1 MTRSA
6 LLPMRMCVSML
17 PRQCGMQV
25 ALAPAYAGP
34 RTIQFKT
41 GRGGIQ
47 GFIIPGPRVIRE
59 SESMKLTRLRL
70 LGFKSFVE
78 PTDFLIEP
86 GLTGVVGPNGC
97 GKSNLVEALRWVMG
111 ESSHKS
117 MRAAS
122 MDDVIFSGN
131 TSRPARNN
139 AEVAMMI
146 DNADRGAPAAFNDTD
161 LLEIARRIE
170 RESGS
175 NYRINGRDVRARDV
189 QILFAD
195 ASTGAR
201 SPALVHQGRIG
212 EIIQAKPEQR
222 RRVLEE
228 AAGISGL
235 HARRHE
241 AELRLKAAETNLT
254 RVEDVIAQLAGQ
266 MEALKKQARQ
276 AVRYRNVSAQVR
288 KAEATLYHLR
298 WTAAQTEVG
307 EAERAKDLAVRE
319 VAARTEA
326 EAEASVRQANA
337 AASLPD
343 LRDAEARAAAALH
356 RLKLALADLDRE
368 EQRARDRLAEL
379 DKRLVQFGADRER
392 EERLAAEAE
401 EAIARIAAEE
411 ETIRAEAHANAGR
424 RSGVDAKVAEADAAL
439 SAAETVFSELTSKL
453 AALTAERNQLEN
465 AVREHANRAA
475 RAESEIAGIEREL
488 ASLQAVDGPDLAALA
503 AAVETSQ
510 AAVAEAESATLEAE
524 GAHAEARRQLEAA
537 RAPLADTERKA
548 QRLETEAKTLSKV
561 LAVETKNLWPPVM
574 DSVAVAK
581 GYEKALGAALGD
593 ELDAPVD
600 PSAPMRWMGAAID
613 PSDADLPQG
622 VEPLAKHVEAP
633 PELARRL
640 SQIGVVDRAQG
651 AALVAHLK
659 AGQRLVSLEGDLWRW
674 DGFAAAAHAPTG
686 AARRLAERARLS
698 DIEAELQIARREVE
712 AARAQKEA
720 AEAALQ
726 QAGERETQARTAA
739 REAQRQTNAARDRH
753 EAAEREA
760 SRDAARLSALEEAR
774 ARLTATRDEAAT
786 AKTQASDALAAL
798 APAANLET
806 ELATVREDISGKRA
820 VLADIRAEQQAIVR
834 EAELADRR
842 LKALAADRSASEQ
855 RMQGAR
861 GQLVTLEARVAE
873 TQNERTALAD
883 APHAFAERRDALGS
897 EVLLAETD
905 RQECA
910 DRLQAAESELAAAD
924 RDARAALEAA
934 SHAREELAR
943 SEERFEGA
951 KRRLTDVARE
961 IHDMLEVEPSEVAAM
976 AELKAEDA
984 VPGLAETEATLERL
998 RRERERLGAV
1008 NLRADEELQEVE
1020 AQHTALTTER
1030 DDLVE
1035 AIKKL
1040 RLGIQSLNRE
1050 ARERLLTSFE
1060 QVNKH
1065 FQHLFT
1071 QLFGGGTA
1079 ELQLIESE
1087 DPLEAGLEILAKP
1100 PGKKP
1105 ATLSLLSG
1113 GEQALTA
1120 MALIFAVF
1128 LTNPAPICVLDEVDA
1143 PLDDHNV
1150 ERFCDL
1156 LDEMTKSTDTR
1167 FVIIT
1172 HNPITMAR
1180 MNRLYGVTM
1189 AERGVSQLVSVDL
1202 EAAVRFLEAS

>member
-1 MTRSA
+1 
-6 LLPMRMCVSML
+6 
-17 PRQCGMQV
+17 
-25 ALAPAYAGP
+25 
-34 RTIQFKT
+34 
-41 GRGGIQ
+41 
-47 GFIIPGPRVIRE
+47 
-59 SESMKLTRLRL
+59 MKLTRLRL

-78 PTDFLIEP
+78 PTDFHIEP

-122 MDDVIFSGN
+122 MDDVIFNGN
-131 TSRPARNN
+131 NTRPARNN
-139 AEVAMMI
+139 AEVAILI
-146 DNADRGAPAAFNDTD
+146 DNEDRAAPAAFNDTD
-161 LLEIARRIE
+161 SLEIARRIE

-241 AELRLKAAETNLT
+241 AELRLKAAENNLL
-254 RVEDVIAQLAGQ
+254 RVEDVIGQLTGQ

-276 AVRYRNVSAQVR
+276 AVRYRTVSAQVR

-298 WTAAQTEVG
+298 WTAAAIEVT
-307 EAERAKDLAVRE
+307 EAEHAKDLGVRE

-326 EAEASVRQANA
+326 EAEASKRQVLAS
-337 AASLPD
+337 ASLPE
-343 LRDAEARAAAALH
+343 LREAEAAAGAALH
-356 RLKLALADLDRE
+356 RLNLALADLDRE
-368 EQRARDRLAEL
+368 EQRAKDRIAEL
-379 DKRLVQFGADRER
+379 DKRLVQFASDKER
-392 EERLAAEAE
+392 EERLVAEAA
-401 EAIARIAAEE
+401 EAIARITAEE
-411 ETIRAEAHANAGR
+411 ETIRNEAHANAGR
-424 RSGVDAKVAEADAAL
+424 RSGADAKVAEANGAL
-439 SAAETVFSELTSKL
+439 NDVEKVFSELTAKL
-453 AALTAERNQLEN
+453 ADLTARRNQLEN
-465 AVREHANRAA
+465 AVREHSNRAA
-475 RAESEIAGIEREL
+475 RLENEMAEVEREL
-488 ASLQAVDGPDLAALA
+488 SALQATDGPDLATLS
-503 AAVETSQ
+503 AAVEQAQ
-510 AAVAEAESATLEAE
+510 AAVAAADAAALQAEAAHQAARQALEASRNPLT
-524 GAHAEARRQLEAA
+524 EADRRV
-537 RAPLADTERKA
+537 

-574 DSVAVAK
+574 DSVAVDK

-593 ELDAPVD
+593 DLDAPID
-600 PSAPMRWMGAAID
+600 PSAPMRWAGAAVDPAD
-613 PSDADLPQG
+613 PSLPEG
-622 VEPLAKHVEAP
+622 VESLAKHVAAP
-633 PELARRL
+633 DELARRL
-640 SQIGVVDRAQG
+640 NQIGVVDKNEAPRFV
-651 AALVAHLK
+651 ALLK
-659 AGQRLVSLEGDLWRW
+659 PGQRLVSPEGDLWRW
-674 DGFAAAAHAPTG
+674 DGFATAAHAPTG
-686 AARRLAERARLS
+686 AARRLAERARLA
-698 DIEAELQIARREVE
+698 DIESELQTARADAE
-712 AARAQKEA
+712 AARKATEEA
-720 AEAALQ
+720 DQAL
-726 QAGERETQARTAA
+726 RTAA
-739 REAQRQTNAARDRH
+739 TAETEARAAARERQRDVSGARDRY
-753 EAAEREA
+753 EAAERESNRHAARKSALSEAQVRLTA
-760 SRDAARLSALEEAR
+760 SRDETAAAKAEAETAL
-774 ARLTATRDEAAT
+774 T
-786 AKTQASDALAAL
+786 AL
-798 APAANLET
+798 APAADLET
-806 ELATVREDISGKRA
+806 ELAAVRDDIATKRA
-820 VLADIRAEQQAIVR
+820 TLAELRAEQQAIVR

-842 LKALAADRSASEQ
+842 LKALAADKTASQQ
-855 RMQGAR
+855 RQDGAR
-861 GQLVTLEARVAE
+861 NQLTTLESRVTEAQTARAE
-873 TQNERTALAD
+873 LDN
-883 APHAFAERRDALGS
+883 APQAFAEKRDALIS
-897 EVLLAETD
+897 EVQLAEAD
-905 RQECA
+905 RRACA
-910 DRLQAAESELAAAD
+910 DRLQEAENKLAEAD

-934 SHAREELAR
+934 SYAREELAR
-943 SEERFEGA
+943 AEERFEGA
-951 KRRLTDVARE
+951 KRRLTDIARE
-961 IHDMLEVEPSEVAAM
+961 IHDMLEVEPSQVAEL
-976 AELKAEDA
+976 AELKPEEPLPD
-984 VPGLAETEATLERL
+984 LAETESTLERL

-1020 AQHTALTTER
+1020 AQYNSLTAER
-1030 DDLVE
+1030 DDLVQ
-1035 AIKKL
+1035 AIGKL
-1040 RLGIQSLNRE
+1040 RQGIQSLNRE
-1050 ARERLLTSFE
+1050 ARERLLASFE

-1156 LDEMTKSTDTR
+1156 LDEMTRSTDTR

-1202 EAAVRFLEAS
+1202 EAAVRFREAG